1 MIRRNAVIGIGF
13 VFLVIGLAGLVLLQT
28 EVIYPPASK
37 GQIGSIEAEPGGS
50 SGQAGLERRKL
61 PGPPESPNQ
70 TPEPAG
76 QTDQSQPP
84 ASQSRE
90 GLPTPSTNADT
101 AGESGAM
108 IPHPAEREGGEQPP
122 SSALPGTEKPIP
134 APQAGTG
141 ESLYSRQ
148 DQPGQ
153 PGTTSRGTEATRKPS
168 PKALEPVV
176 IRFRFDPAA
185 KREINVARVHFGD
198 SVSVKV
204 RRFGQ
209 ADLRLYL
216 AFAVP
221 NIVQTRAWQ
230 GWSAG
235 TRREVTAPIL
245 DTDRISL
252 TADGY
257 FGTALTKELDSKEGA
272 VLKLGADYPPGRGSL
287 FQPPRQGSYEI
298 EIRIYPGNRWNIR
311 PRSLV

>member
-1 MIRRNAVIGIGF
+1 
-13 VFLVIGLAGLVLLQT
+13 
-28 EVIYPPASK
+28 
-37 GQIGSIEAEPGGS
+37 
-50 SGQAGLERRKL
+50 
-61 PGPPESPNQ
+61 
-70 TPEPAG
+70 
-76 QTDQSQPP
+76 
-84 ASQSRE
+84 
-90 GLPTPSTNADT
+90 
-101 AGESGAM
+101 M

-287 FQPPRQGSYEI
+287 FDRPGRAAMKSRSES
-298 EIRIYPGNRWNIR
+298 IRATVGISGREVLCNRKHDTILTGKPLGKSR
-311 PRSLV
+311 EMPYSLMSLYTLLT